1 MDPGPDFRLLFE
13 SAPGCYLVLTPDFT
27 VVAVTEAYLVA
38 TSLARDHIVGRR
50 LFDMFEAD
58 PRESAV
64 EAVAALR
71 ASLERVRDQ
80 RVVDAMPV
88 QQYDRPGPDGGPQE
102 HFWSTVNSP
111 VLGATGE
118 LRYIIQRI
126 EDVTAYVRLRR
137 RDGGPTPV
145 AVGGGPTREEAEIV
159 SRFLD
164 VSAVN
169 RQLKDANA
177 ELRTLAARLDE
188 SHRELEAFSYSVA
201 HDLRTPLRAIDGF
214 SQALLEDAAGLGA
227 DSQDHLHRVRAA
239 AQHMARLI
247 DELLAL
253 SRLGRKELRPARV
266 DLGAQVRR
274 SAARLQAA
282 APERRLELVIDG
294 ELTCHGD
301 PSLMAAMIDHLVDNA
316 WKFTRDRDPARIEL
330 TMSRDGGEVVFH
342 LRDNGV
348 GFDMAHA
355 GKLFGVFERLH
366 SPGEFPGVGIGLATV
381 LRIVRRHGGRI
392 WADGVVGGGATF
404 HFTLPG

>member
-13 SAPGCYLVLTPDFT
+13 SAPGRYLVLTPDFT
-27 VVAVTEAYLVA
+27 VVAVSDAYLVA
-38 TSLARDHIVGRR
+38 TRLERAAVVGRR
-50 LFDMFEAD
+50 LFDMLEVDAR
-58 PRESAV
+58 PSAV

-71 ASLERVRDQ
+71 TSLEHVRDQ
-80 RVVDAMPV
+80 RVVDAMPI
-88 QQYDRPGPDGGPQE
+88 QQYDRPGPDGAPEE

-111 VLGATGE
+111 VLDAAGE
-118 LRYIIQRI
+118 LHYIVQRL
-126 EDVTAYVRLRR
+126 EDVTSFVRLRQR
-137 RDGGPTPV
+137 EAPAAAATDEG
-145 AVGGGPTREEAEIV
+145 ALREEAEVV

-164 VSAVN
+164 VSAMN
-169 RQLKDANA
+169 RELKEANA
-177 ELRTLAARLDE
+177 ELRTLTARLDE

-214 SQALLEDAAGLGA
+214 SQALLEDAVDLGPEC
-227 DSQDHLHRVRAA
+227 QDHLRRVRAA

-253 SRLGRKELRPARV
+253 SRLGRKELRPSRV
-266 DLGAQVRR
+266 DLGALARR
-274 SAARLQAA
+274 ACAELQRAE
-282 APERRLELVIDG
+282 PERRLLLVTEGALIAD
-294 ELTCHGD
+294 GD
-301 PSLMAAMIDHLVDNA
+301 PALLATMIEHLVDNA
-316 WKFTRDRDPARIEL
+316 WKFSRGRDPVRIEL
-330 TMSRDGGEVVFH
+330 AVSRDGDETVFH

-355 GKLFGVFERLH
+355 SKLFGVFERLH